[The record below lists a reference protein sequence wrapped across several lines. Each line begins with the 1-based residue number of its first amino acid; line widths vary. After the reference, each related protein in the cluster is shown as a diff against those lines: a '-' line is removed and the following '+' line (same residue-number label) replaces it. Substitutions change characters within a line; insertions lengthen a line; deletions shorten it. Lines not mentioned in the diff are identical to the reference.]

1 MDKIV
6 RKDTIKIIEE
16 SLQAIKQKEFSD
28 LNELSNH
35 TIHNASVF
43 QDEYSISI
51 AVVISSIAKITRKS
65 KEIDPQIVYSLE
77 KAKEY
82 LEQKE
87 DESYCEEIRKTTDLI
102 RKSDE
107 RIHHSIQEVLRR
119 AEIKKSSNI
128 YYHGISLARAAEL
141 LGVSQWELMSF
152 VGKTTIIDQNGKVKQ
167 DLKKKI
173 KNVRDIF
180 FI

>member
-6 RKDTIKIIEE
+6 REDTIKIIDE
-16 SLQAIKQKEFSD
+16 SLDAIENQEFSK

-51 AVVISSIAKITRKS
+51 AVVISSLAKITKRK
-65 KEIDPQIVYSLE
+65 KTIDPQITYC
-77 KAKEY
+77 
-82 LEQKE
+82 LEQARKLLESQE
-87 DESYCEEIRKTTDLI
+87 DKAFCEEIKKVTDLI
-102 RKSDE
+102 RKSDV
-107 RIHHSIQEVLRR
+107 HHSIQEVLRR

-141 LGVSQWELMSF
+141 LRISQWELMSY
-152 VGKTTIIDQNGKVKQ
+152 VGKTTIIDQSGKVKQ
-167 DLKKKI
+167 NLKKKL
-173 KNVRDIF
+173 KTVREIF
-180 FI
+180 SI